1 MSRIL
6 IYFLE
11 KPSDR
16 WFKGDH
22 KWRAKARRIVRG
34 PDKIGGIKSVFV
46 NLCLGLQEIGAEFT
60 VNLPFD
66 EIRPDDR
73 VGIIGLGPDCLLGYA
88 KPNPILAGV
97 AVAEHPALWPT
108 LFDDYPVGAYVVH
121 CDWVKAMYE
130 KIYGPRVLTWA
141 VGIDA
146 NSWAPSSALHKPV
159 DFLVYD
165 KVRWDHDRVHGALVA
180 PVLQEL
186 KKRNFSYETIRYG
199 AYNSSD
205 FRSALSRARAM
216 LFLCEH
222 ETQGLAYQEA
232 MSCNVP
238 ILAWDPGQWL
248 DPWRF
253 RYGEDF
259 VPATSVPFFDERCG
273 MTFKHALDFPSVLD
287 EFVEQLSAG
296 AFFPRDYVLEHL
308 TLAGCARN
316 YLHLLQ
322 QIHVR
327 AEALCDYHRL

>member
-1 MSRIL
+1 MLCTVTGSRPL
-6 IYFLE
+6 L
-11 KPSDR
+11 KR
-16 WFKGDH
+16 H
-22 KWRAKARRIVRG
+22 MVRACSPGLLASMPIPGRR
-34 PDKIGGIKSVFV
+34 
-46 NLCLGLQEIGAEFT
+46 
-60 VNLPFD
+60 
-66 EIRPDDR
+66 RPR
-73 VGIIGLGPDCLLGYA
+73 S
-88 KPNPILAGV
+88 
-97 AVAEHPALWPT
+97 T
-108 LFDDYPVGAYVVH
+108 
-121 CDWVKAMYE
+121 
-130 KIYGPRVLTWA
+130 
-141 VGIDA
+141 
-146 NSWAPSSALHKPV
+146 KPV

-165 KVRWDHDRVHGALVA
+165 KVMWDHDRVHGALVA

-253 RYGEDF
+253 RYGEGF

-287 EFVEQLSAG
+287 EFVEQLSAA

-327 AEALCDYHRL
+327 ARPKQRSARRQRIRCI